1 MLKCSHRFHPEQGMF
16 LATLRNIVIAEK
28 LEWLMRQSEQ
38 GRRLCTVMGA
48 LHADIERFVQCFTS
62 AERLRR
68 LSLYRPLLRG
78 VIPATFTDIVECRFD
93 GKEWQESVRGT
104 VPTLHEFLNRIR

>member
-1 MLKCSHRFHPEQGMF
+1 MF

-38 GRRLCTVMGA
+38 GRHLCTVMGA

-68 LSLYRPLLRG
+68 LSLLRPLVSG

-93 GKEWQESVRGT
+93 GKEWRESARCT
-104 VPTLHEFLNRIR
+104 VPQLQEFLRQM